1 MREAL
6 FKIEKTASGTL
17 LAVLSITIFVQVI
30 FRYFFSLPLA
40 WSEEISRYSFIW
52 LTMIAAPICVRLRA
66 NLSMGALTPRL
77 PERGALMLDAGISL
91 LIVVFSAVLVIWGTA
106 ILGIVKNQTSPAIGL
121 PMYGVYAAV
130 PVGGLLMIIEA
141 SVQLRDAVQRLA
153 RGGNAP

>member
-6 FKIEKTASGTL
+6 FKLEKTTGGAL
-17 LAVLSITIFVQVI
+17 LAILSITIFVQVI

-77 PERGALMLDAGISL
+77 PERGALALDAGISL
-91 LIVVFSAVLVIWGTA
+91 LILIFSAVLVVWGTA

-121 PMYGVYAAV
+121 PMYWVYAAM
-130 PVGGLLMIIEA
+130 PVGGLLMMIESTA
-141 SVQLRDAVQRLA
+141 HLRDALQRLA
-153 RGGNAP
+153 RGR